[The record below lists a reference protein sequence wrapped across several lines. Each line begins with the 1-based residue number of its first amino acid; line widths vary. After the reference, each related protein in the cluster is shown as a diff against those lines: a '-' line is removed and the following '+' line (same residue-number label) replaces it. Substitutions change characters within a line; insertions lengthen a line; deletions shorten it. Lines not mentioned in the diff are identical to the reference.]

1 MRNLYTLIFK
11 RKEDVMTMEK
21 MLQEICI
28 DIKQSVLDK
37 KSVLKIIAHLAAKN
51 PILQKYS
58 EEKIYKSLQTREKL
72 GSTGF
77 SNQIAIPHCAM
88 EGISDFILGILVVS
102 EGVEFDSLD
111 KKLTKIFVF
120 IIAPS
125 SHKTQHLRILSTI
138 SNYLRNQD
146 NINKLLLANSSN
158 AIRET
163 FLRHTLDKE
172 KLEKQNIYQLFQ
184 VVVQNDDKYEQYF
197 EEILDIFTSIED
209 CNFYIVEAENASK
222 YLYKM
227 PLFSMFWHEN
237 QPQQNRVVTA
247 IVRNSFVNDTAKK
260 LNMIIE
266 KNQTNPGLL
275 YFVQD
280 IYYLNGSLNI

>member
-1 MRNLYTLIFK
+1 MTL
-11 RKEDVMTMEK
+11 EK
-21 MLQEICI
+21 MMLEDCI
-28 DIKQSVLDK
+28 DIKQSVPDK
-37 KSVLKIIAHLAAKN
+37 QSILKIIASLATKN
-51 PILQKYS
+51 PILQKFS
-58 EEKIYKSLQTREKL
+58 EEQIYKSLKTREEL

-77 SNQIAIPHCAM
+77 SNQIAIPHCAV
-88 EGISDFILGILVVS
+88 EGITDFVLGILLVT

-111 KKLTKIFVF
+111 KKKTKIFVF
-120 IIAPS
+120 IIAPAS
-125 SHKTQHLRILSTI
+125 QKTQHLRILSTI

-146 NINKLLLANSSN
+146 NINKLLLATSPL

-172 KLEKQNIYQLFQ
+172 ELEKQNVYQLFQ
-184 VVVQNDDKYEQYF
+184 VVVQNDDKYEQDF
-197 EEILDIFTSIED
+197 EDILDIFTGIED

-237 QPQQNRVVTA
+237 QPQQNRVITA
-247 IVRNSFVNDTAKK
+247 IVRKSYVNETAQK
-260 LNMIIE
+260 LNKII
-266 KNQTNPGLL
+266 KKSKADPGLL
-275 YFVQD
+275 YFIQD

>member
-1 MRNLYTLIFK
+1 MA
-11 RKEDVMTMEK
+11 MEK
-21 MLQEICI
+21 MLLKDCI
-28 DIKQSVLDK
+28 DIKQSVPDK
-37 KSVLKIIAHLAAKN
+37 KSVLKIIAHIAKKN
-51 PILQKYS
+51 PILQNFS
-58 EEKIYKSLQTREKL
+58 EKQIYQSLHEREKL

-77 SNQIAIPHCAM
+77 SNQIAIPHCAL
-88 EGISDFILGILVVS
+88 EGISDFVLGILIVS

-111 KKLTKIFVF
+111 KQKTKIFVY
-120 IIAPS
+120 IIAPA
-125 SHKTQHLRILSTI
+125 SHKSQHLRILSTI

-146 NINKLLLANSSN
+146 NINKLLLAKSPS

-172 KLEKQNIYQLFQ
+172 ELEKQNVYQLFQ
-184 VVVQNDDKYEQYF
+184 VIVQSDKKYEDSF

-209 CNFYIVEAENASK
+209 CNFYVVEAENASK

-227 PLFSMFWHEN
+227 PLFSMFWHED
-237 QPQQNRVVTA
+237 QPQQNKVIIA
-247 IVRNSFVNDTAKK
+247 IIRNAFVNDAAKK
-260 LNMIIE
+260 LNQII
-266 KNQTNPGLL
+266 KKFKGDPGLL

>member
-1 MRNLYTLIFK
+1 MTL
-11 RKEDVMTMEK
+11 EK
-21 MLQEICI
+21 MLLENCI
-28 DIKQSVLDK
+28 DIKQSVPDK
-37 KSVLKIIAHLAAKN
+37 KSVLKIIAALAIKN

-58 EEKIYKSLQTREKL
+58 EEQIYKSLQTREEL

-77 SNQIAIPHCAM
+77 SNQIAIPHCAV
-88 EGISDFILGILVVS
+88 EGISDFVLGILIVTD
-102 EGVEFDSLD
+102 GVDFDSLD
-111 KKLTKIFVF
+111 KKPAKIFVF
-120 IIAPS
+120 IIAPAS
-125 SHKTQHLRILSTI
+125 QKTQHLRILSTI

-146 NINKLLLANSSN
+146 NINKLLLATSPL

-172 KLEKQNIYQLFQ
+172 ELEKQNVYQLFQ
-184 VVVQNDDKYEQYF
+184 VVVQDDEKYEQDF
-197 EEILDIFTSIED
+197 EEILDIFTGIED
-209 CNFYIVEAENASK
+209 CNFYITEAENASK

-237 QPQQNRVVTA
+237 QPQQNRVITA
-247 IVRNSFVNDTAKK
+247 IVRKSNVNDTAKK
-260 LNMIIE
+260 LNQII
-266 KNQTNPGLL
+266 KKSKDHPGLL